1 MADSNRTETLEERPQ
16 EKRLENESLHRQQP
30 RPETTLPQPRP
41 GHDEELEPTDADD
54 ESRDVAKGS
63 RGRGNYL
70 RQHPLAMLLLIVVA
84 IVAVGA
90 GVYFWIESLTW
101 ESTDDAQVETHIASI
116 SARISGHVVKAYV
129 EDGQPVRANDP
140 LVDIDPTDYQVAL
153 TQARANL
160 AEAVANAQAA
170 GGNIPI
176 TAVNTSQQI
185 QSSEAGVGSAEAG
198 ISAAE
203 KNYAA
208 AQANVRLAQA
218 NSVKAQ
224 SDLERYKQLVAKDEI
239 SKQQYD
245 QAIAAAEAAAA
256 TVDSAKAE
264 ATAAQQQVAQ
274 ARERL
279 RQAQADWKN
288 SQTAPKQMAV
298 VEAHKN
304 SAEALVEKN
313 QALLDQAQH
322 NLDYTHIVAPLD
334 GIIGRR
340 SVEVG
345 QNVQPGQEMMS
356 LVPIKDLWVT
366 ANFKE
371 TQVRKMKVGQQVKIH
386 IDALGNDLNG
396 RVQYLPAASGSLFS
410 LLPPE
415 NATGNY
421 VKVVQRLPVRIS
433 IDAGQDAESRLRPG
447 MSVETSVKVR

>member
-1 MADSNRTETLEERPQ
+1 MADSNRTETLEVRPQ
-16 EKRLENESLHRQQP
+16 EKRLENESIQRQQ
-30 RPETTLPQPRP
+30 RQETAPQQQRTA
-41 GHDEELEPTDADD
+41 HDEELEPTDVDD
-54 ESRDVAKGS
+54 ESRDHAKGS

-90 GVYFWIESLTW
+90 GVYFWIEQLTW
-101 ESTDDAQVETHIASI
+101 ETTDDAQVDAHIASI

-140 LVDIDPTDYQVAL
+140 LVDIDPIDYQVAL

-160 AEAVANAQAA
+160 SEAVANAQAA
-170 GGNIPI
+170 GSNIPI
-176 TAVNTSQQI
+176 AAVSTSQQI

-198 ISAAE
+198 ISGAE

-245 QAIAAAEAAAA
+245 QAIASAEAAAA

-279 RQAQADWKN
+279 RQAQADFKN

-298 VEAHKN
+298 IEARKN

-334 GIIGRR
+334 GVIGRR

-356 LVPIKDLWVT
+356 EVPIKDLWIT

-371 TQVRKMKVGQQVKIH
+371 TQVRKMKVGQPVKIH
-386 IDALGNDLNG
+386 IDALGTDLNG
-396 RVQYLPAASGSLFS
+396 KVQYLPAASGSLFS

-433 IDAGQDAESRLRPG
+433 VDPGQDAERLRPG